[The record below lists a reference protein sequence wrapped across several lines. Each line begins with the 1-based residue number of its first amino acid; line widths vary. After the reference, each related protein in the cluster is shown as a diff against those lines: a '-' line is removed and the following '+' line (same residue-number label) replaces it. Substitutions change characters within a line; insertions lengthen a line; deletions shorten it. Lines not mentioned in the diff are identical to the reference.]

1 MQKAISSTGIELI
14 HHFSKVEKHYEYELR
29 LNLIIIPSRQSL
41 LQQVEHDWDF
51 YNVRLAKGLI

>member
-1 MQKAISSTGIELI
+1 MLLEYCLLI
-14 HHFSKVEKHYEYELR
+14 VEKHYEYELR

-51 YNVRLAKGLI
+51 YNVRLVKGLI